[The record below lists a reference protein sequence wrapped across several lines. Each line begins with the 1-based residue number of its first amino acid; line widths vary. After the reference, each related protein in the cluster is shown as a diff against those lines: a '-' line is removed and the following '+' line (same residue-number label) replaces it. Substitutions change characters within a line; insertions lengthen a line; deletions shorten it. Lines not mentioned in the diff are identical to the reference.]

1 MLCCKVIKKERKMR
15 KNAFLSVG
23 LLAFVLIMSGCNTTP
38 VQDGLIAGG
47 AVGAGLG
54 AIAGST
60 MGKTGE
66 GALVGAAAGAIT
78 GALIG
83 DHIDKT
89 TTPAPPVAYSSPAPP
104 PPVLRSHAGRYEV
117 RTVIAPN
124 GERYEERIWVPR

>member
-1 MLCCKVIKKERKMR
+1 M
-15 KNAFLSVG
+15 KNHLFSGVA
-23 LLAFVLIMSGCNTTP
+23 LLAAILMLAGCNTTP

-66 GALVGAAAGAIT
+66 GALIGAAAGAVT

-83 DHIDKT
+83 DHIEKST
-89 TTPAPPVAYSSPAPP
+89 APAPPPVAYTSPAPP
-104 PPVLRSHAGRYEV
+104 PPTLRSHAGRYEV
-117 RTVIAPN
+117 RTVIAPT
-124 GERYEERIWVPR
+124 GERYEERVWIAR

>member
-1 MLCCKVIKKERKMR
+1 MR
-15 KNAFLSVG
+15 KNTFLGVG
-23 LLAFVLIMSGCNTTP
+23 MLACALMVSGCNTTP

-60 MGKTGE
+60 MGRTGE
-66 GALVGAAAGAIT
+66 GALIGAAAGAIT

-83 DHIDKT
+83 DHIEKT
-89 TTPAPPVAYSSPAPP
+89 TTPAPPPVVYTSPAPP
-104 PPVLRSHAGRYEV
+104 PPIVRSHAGRYEV

-124 GERYEERIWVPR
+124 GERYEERVWVPR